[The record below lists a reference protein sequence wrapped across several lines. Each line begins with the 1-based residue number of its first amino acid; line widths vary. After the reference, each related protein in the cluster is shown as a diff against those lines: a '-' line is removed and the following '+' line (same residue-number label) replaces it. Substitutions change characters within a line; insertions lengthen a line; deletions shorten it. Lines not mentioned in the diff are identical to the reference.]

1 MSVKLKMEDV
11 SRAVIISRAL
21 STAAV
26 IKDIESVQ
34 ITTPALVCK
43 CIARTIIIIC
53 ISMLSSILVLLKRSQ
68 VPNELEFNY
77 KHITMKLN
85 I

>member
-11 SRAVIISRAL
+11 SRAAIISRAL

-26 IKDIESVQ
+26 IKDIKSVQ

-43 CIARTIIIIC
+43 CIART
-53 ISMLSSILVLLKRSQ
+53 
-68 VPNELEFNY
+68 
-77 KHITMKLN
+77 
-85 I
+85 